1 MDEFIMTIGATVIA
15 GLILKIIDIL
25 VEMLLDVWDEQNK

>member
-1 MDEFIMTIGATVIA
+1 MTIGATVIA